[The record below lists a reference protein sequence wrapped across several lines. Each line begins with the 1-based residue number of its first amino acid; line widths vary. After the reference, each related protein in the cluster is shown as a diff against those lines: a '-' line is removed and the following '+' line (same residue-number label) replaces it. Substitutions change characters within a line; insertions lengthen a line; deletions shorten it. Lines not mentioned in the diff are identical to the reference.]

1 MKSLNLLIMKYTFLC
16 LVLLVSIFNLHAET
30 TPPYWGKTGHRV
42 VGAIADNYLK
52 SSTKRNIKKLL
63 NYESLALAS
72 TYADEIKSD
81 SRYNKFKTWHYLNM
95 PLDGTYKTSNKNPEG
110 DLVTGIAY
118 CKDIITSE
126 NSSDADKAFY
136 LKMLIHLI
144 GDLHQPMHLGL
155 EEDRGGNDFKL
166 QWNYKDTNMHRVWD
180 TQMIESFGM
189 SFSELADNA
198 AHLSKDDV
206 KTIQGGTV
214 VDWIDETHILTIA
227 VYKSAEQGEN
237 LRGRYSYKYLNIAKS
252 QLQKAGIRLA
262 TVLNDI
268 L

>member
-1 MKSLNLLIMKYTFLC
+1 MSLD
-16 LVLLVSIFNLHAET
+16 ET
-30 TPPYWGKTGHRV
+30 
-42 VGAIADNYLK
+42 
-52 SSTKRNIKKLL
+52 
-63 NYESLALAS
+63 YE
-72 TYADEIKSD
+72 
-81 SRYNKFKTWHYLNM
+81 
-95 PLDGTYKTSNKNPEG
+95 TSEKNPEG

-118 CKDIITSE
+118 CKVMIMNDNTT
-126 NSSDADKAFY
+126 DDDKAFY

-155 EEDRGGNDFKL
+155 QEDRGGNDFKL

-198 AHLSKDDV
+198 AFLSKKEV
-206 KTIQGGTV
+206 KTIEEGTV
-214 VDWIDETHILTIA
+214 VDWITETHILTNDI
-227 VYKSAEQGEN
+227 YKSAEQGEN
-237 LRGRYSYKYLNIAKS
+237 LRGRYSYKYLNIARS
-252 QLQKAGIRLA
+252 QMQKAGIRLA

>member
-1 MKSLNLLIMKYTFLC
+1 MKYSFLFLLLLLSTFSLN
-16 LVLLVSIFNLHAET
+16 AET
-30 TPPYWGKTGHRV
+30 PPIWGQTGHRV

-52 SSTKRNIKKLL
+52 SSTKRKIKKLL

-72 TYADEIKSD
+72 TFADEIKSD
-81 SRYNKFKTWHYLNM
+81 TRYNKFKTWHYLNM
-95 PLDGTYKTSNKNPEG
+95 PLDGSYESSEKNPEG
-110 DLVTGIAY
+110 DLVIGIAY
-118 CKDIITSE
+118 CKEIITND
-126 NSSDADKAFY
+126 NSTDDDKAFY

-155 EEDRGGNDFKL
+155 REDRGGNDFKL

-198 AHLSKDDV
+198 TFLSKEEV
-206 KTIQGGTV
+206 KTIKEGTV
-214 VDWIDETHILTIA
+214 VDWITETHILTNDI
-227 VYKSAEQGEN
+227 YKSAEQGEN
-237 LRGRYSYKYLNIAKS
+237 LRGRYSYKYLSIARS
-252 QLQKAGIRLA
+252 QMQKAGIRLA

>member
-1 MKSLNLLIMKYTFLC
+1 MNYSFLF
-16 LVLLVSIFNLHAET
+16 LVLFVSNFSVHAET
-30 TPPYWGKTGHRV
+30 TPPFWGQTGHRV

-52 SSTKRNIKKLL
+52 SNTKRELKKLL

-72 TYADEIKSD
+72 TFADEIKSD
-81 SRYNKFKTWHYLNM
+81 ARYNKFKTWHYLNM
-95 PLDGTYKTSNKNPEG
+95 SLDETYETSEKNPEG

-118 CKDIITSE
+118 CKVMIMNDNTT
-126 NSSDADKAFY
+126 DDDKAFY

-155 EEDRGGNDFKL
+155 QEDRGGNDFKL

-198 AHLSKDDV
+198 AFLSKKEV
-206 KTIQGGTV
+206 KTIEEGTV
-214 VDWIDETHILTIA
+214 VDWITETHILTNDI
-227 VYKSAEQGEN
+227 YKSAEQGEN
-237 LRGRYSYKYLNIAKS
+237 LRGRYSYKYLNIARS
-252 QLQKAGIRLA
+252 QMQKAGIRLA